1 MKSKEEI
8 IHDMCMTYRH
18 DYGLRKKST
27 DPSWTAG
34 MTEEDAKMLY
44 KTMEQ
49 IYTNNIEP
57 MLSHY
62 NKLLSEKNN
71 APKQSK

>member
-18 DYGLRKKST
+18 DYGLRKKPNE
-27 DPSWTAG
+27 PSWTSG

-62 NKLLSEKNN
+62 NKLLSETNN